1 MKKIHKKTGLI
12 PDAYFSATKLAWI
25 LDHIEQGRERAKNGE
40 LLFGTVD
47 TWLIWKLTGGQ
58 AHVTD
63 YTNASRTMLFD
74 IHKRKWDEEI
84 LQKLDIPCE
93 MLPEVKPSSGV
104 YGYTKDCLIG
114 DGIAIAGAAGDQQ
127 AALFGQCC
135 FRSGDVKNTYGT
147 GCFLLMNT
155 GDWPVISKNGLLT
168 TIAAGID
175 DQIQY
180 ALEGSVFVAGA
191 AIQWLRDDL
200 RMIDHAAE
208 SEEYCKKVKDSN
220 GIYVVPAFTGLAAPY
235 WDPYAR
241 GTIVGITR
249 GTKKEHL
256 IRATVE
262 SLAYQVT
269 DVIEAMEKEAGLS
282 LASLKVDG
290 GACANDFLMQF
301 QADLL
306 NAKVERPK
314 CIETTALGAAY
325 LAGIGV
331 GYWKNSEEIRK
342 NWALEHTF
350 LPKQEENWRK
360 EVRKGWKKAV
370 SCAGG
375 WARDQH
381 PSKDL

>member
-1 MKKIHKKTGLI
+1 MEELVKDGFGEKIHKKTGLI

-168 TIAAGID
+168 TIAAGVD

-180 ALEGSVFVAGA
+180 ALWQEQPFSGFA
-191 AIQWLRDDL
+191 
-200 RMIDHAAE
+200 MI
-208 SEEYCKKVKDSN
+208 CV
-220 GIYVVPAFTGLAAPY
+220 
-235 WDPYAR
+235 
-241 GTIVGITR
+241 
-249 GTKKEHL
+249 
-256 IRATVE
+256 
-262 SLAYQVT
+262 
-269 DVIEAMEKEAGLS
+269 
-282 LASLKVDG
+282 
-290 GACANDFLMQF
+290 
-301 QADLL
+301 
-306 NAKVERPK
+306 
-314 CIETTALGAAY
+314 
-325 LAGIGV
+325 
-331 GYWKNSEEIRK
+331 
-342 NWALEHTF
+342 
-350 LPKQEENWRK
+350 
-360 EVRKGWKKAV
+360 
-370 SCAGG
+370 
-375 WARDQH
+375 
-381 PSKDL
+381 

>member
-1 MKKIHKKTGLI
+1 MRQN
-12 PDAYFSATKLAWI
+12 P
-25 LDHIEQGRERAKNGE
+25 
-40 LLFGTVD
+40 
-47 TWLIWKLTGGQ
+47 
-58 AHVTD
+58 
-63 YTNASRTMLFD
+63 
-74 IHKRKWDEEI
+74 
-84 LQKLDIPCE
+84 
-93 MLPEVKPSSGV
+93 
-104 YGYTKDCLIG
+104 
-114 DGIAIAGAAGDQQ
+114 
-127 AALFGQCC
+127 
-135 FRSGDVKNTYGT
+135 KNTAK
-147 GCFLLMNT
+147 
-155 GDWPVISKNGLLT
+155 SEGLERYLC
-168 TIAAGID
+168 
-175 DQIQY
+175 
-180 ALEGSVFVAGA
+180 
-191 AIQWLRDDL
+191 RP
-200 RMIDHAAE
+200 
-208 SEEYCKKVKDSN
+208 
-220 GIYVVPAFTGLAAPY
+220 GIYRTCCTVLGSICQRNDRRHHTRHEKRTS
-235 WDPYAR
+235 DP
-241 GTIVGITR
+241 
-249 GTKKEHL
+249 
-256 IRATVE
+256 ATVE

>member
-1 MKKIHKKTGLI
+1 
-12 PDAYFSATKLAWI
+12 
-25 LDHIEQGRERAKNGE
+25 
-40 LLFGTVD
+40 
-47 TWLIWKLTGGQ
+47 
-58 AHVTD
+58 
-63 YTNASRTMLFD
+63 MLFD

-168 TIAAGID
+168 TIAAGVD

-208 SEEYCKKVKDSN
+208 SEEYCKKVKDAN

-241 GTIVGITR
+241 GTIVGI
-249 GTKKEHL
+249 
-256 IRATVE
+256 IPV
-262 SLAYQVT
+262 
-269 DVIEAMEKEAGLS
+269 
-282 LASLKVDG
+282 
-290 GACANDFLMQF
+290 
-301 QADLL
+301 
-306 NAKVERPK
+306 
-314 CIETTALGAAY
+314 
-325 LAGIGV
+325 GICT
-331 GYWKNSEEIRK
+331 I
-342 NWALEHTF
+342 TF
-350 LPKQEENWRK
+350 R
-360 EVRKGWKKAV
+360 
-370 SCAGG
+370 
-375 WARDQH
+375 
-381 PSKDL
+381 